1 MSSDG
6 TSDPVSSGASQQG
19 NVIACAVAT
28 WAIAALFAG
37 TRFFLRAYLI
47 KVFGPEDW
55 AILVALVLS
64 ALLSATFIIEAHY
77 GLGKYVPTIAIGNRE
92 SLAEVRASDL
102 QRSFPAKFR

>member
-6 TSDPVSSGASQQG
+6 TSGQDTTGSSQQG

-28 WAIAALFAG
+28 WSIAALFAG

-55 AILVALVLS
+55 MIVVALFLS
-64 ALLSATFIIEAHY
+64 ALLSSSFIVEAHF
-77 GLGKYVPTIAIGNRE
+77 GLGKYMSAIPGRNRQ
-92 SLAEVRASDL
+92 SLAEVSN
-102 QRSFPAKFR
+102 